1 MGTLKCVWNIFR
13 GCWQNKNKDNERDNW
28 MNKEQMK
35 IRLFVQ
41 LVEENEM
48 QLPMNSR
55 ITATL
60 DLF

>member
-1 MGTLKCVWNIFR
+1 MFEIFSEVVD
-13 GCWQNKNKDNERDNW
+13 KIMNKDNERDNW
-28 MNKEQMK
+28 MYKEQMK